1 MERKEII
8 HQKQRNKATTI
19 LACTEDYSRL
29 TRLIGRLVMHQ
40 PYETVYLES
49 LLPVSCKTATIRSW
63 SKTHNYACKLPSTC
77 CKNTCTTKY
86 ACKLPSTCYKN
97 TCTTKQACY
106 LYVYTFFLV
115 TMLKYMHC
123 SLLQVQCICFNKQ
136 ASSILTEKPPTHIL
150 QLSFIGSKS
159 NRQVQD
165 MY

>member
-49 LLPVSCKTATIRSW
+49 LLPVSRKTATSRSG

-77 CKNTCTTKY
+77 CKNTCTTK
-86 ACKLPSTCYKN
+86 
-97 TCTTKQACY
+97 QALY

-115 TMLKYMHC
+115 TMLKYVHC

-136 ASSILTEKPPTHIL
+136 ASSILTKKPSRCML
-150 QLSFIGSKS
+150 QLSYIGSKS